1 MHETQAAARRPKAYV
16 ADLLHDPGLP
26 IFAKPIES
34 VGSEGTALLA
44 NEHDIEA
51 VPLPQP
57 ASVPTSSTST
67 CTDPCTMPTPCS
79 SVARWNGSA
88 RCELLNPPSE
98 VLRRGRCSASWTLS
112 PEEPEFL
119 ALREMVDRVIAA
131 TGPPDCAIHLEGIRT
146 ARGFRFL
153 EVACR
158 PAGWLIPDAYLA
170 AEGIDLRVGHL
181 HAAAGIAPSMVPALR
196 RTGGYYAAIK
206 TGTGNIVGHRTPM
219 LDVPHRCTH
228 RPGRLD
234 PAPSPGIFTDNF
246 VCEVVAWHEEGGA
259 TAPSSAEAR
268 LFRALCTRGYGR
280 NRVGAGCARIGGH
293 ACPLTNRAP
302 RRSREQLLGSRF
314 GSGLPINSVQIIV
327 RSTPNDLPTS
337 AQDDH
342 SPSVPGAAIATL
354 FARRLPA
361 VMV

>member
-1 MHETQAAARRPKAYV
+1 MYN
-16 ADLLHDPGLP
+16 AD
-26 IFAKPIES
+26 
-34 VGSEGTALLA
+34 
-44 NEHDIEA
+44 A
-51 VPLPQP
+51 VLFRGKVEWFG
-57 ASVPTSSTST
+57 A
-67 CTDPCTMPTPCS
+67 
-79 SVARWNGSA
+79 
-88 RCELLNPPSE
+88 CELLNPPSE
-98 VLRRGRCSASWTLS
+98 VLRRGRALASWTLS

-131 TGPPDCAIHLEGIRT
+131 MGPPDGAIHLEGIRT

-246 VCEVVAWHEEGGA
+246 VCEVVAWHEEG
-259 TAPSSAEAR
+259 ELLR
-268 LFRALCTRGYGR
+268 QAL
-280 NRVGAGCARIGGH
+280 
-293 ACPLTNRAP
+293 
-302 RRSREQLLGSRF
+302 
-314 GSGLPINSVQIIV
+314 
-327 RSTPNDLPTS
+327 
-337 AQDDH
+337 
-342 SPSVPGAAIATL
+342 
-354 FARRLPA
+354 RRLDCFEPYVLEGTDATESARAAPGSVVMPA
-361 VMV
+361 L